1 MPNIKQVIYSNP
13 VTVIIW
19 EDGTKTISRCDDDD
33 VYDELTGFMLC
44 IFKKVLTP
52 KTMRK
57 MFKDY
62 VYDVDSDK
70 IKWQSLP
77 TWLEDICPFEEF
89 EGDLD
94 IDCNYINYFK
104 DAFKPRNAE
113 TKSASKD
120 VEDIINYIFDNMDR
134 SVYVL

>member
-1 MPNIKQVIYSNP
+1 MSKMPNIKQVIYSNP

-33 VYDELTGFMLC
+33 IYDELTGFMLC

-77 TWLEDICPFEEF
+77 TWLEDICP
-89 EGDLD
+89 LD
-94 IDCNYINYFK
+94 INNYTNYFNDLVKIDSAPK
-104 DAFKPRNAE
+104 DIE
-113 TKSASKD
+113 D
-120 VEDIINYIFDNMDR
+120 VMDYIFNNVDG
-134 SVYVL
+134 SIYVL

>member
-1 MPNIKQVIYSNP
+1 MSKIPNIKQVIYSDP

-33 VYDELTGFMLC
+33 IYDELTGFMLC

-62 VYDVDSDK
+62 VYDVDSNK

-77 TWLEDICPFEEF
+77 TWLENVCP
-89 EGDLD
+89 LD
-94 IDCNYINYFK
+94 INNYTNYFNDIVKIESVPKDIEDVMNYILNNV
-104 DAFKPRNAE
+104 DGG
-113 TKSASKD
+113 
-120 VEDIINYIFDNMDR
+120 I
-134 SVYVL
+134 YVL